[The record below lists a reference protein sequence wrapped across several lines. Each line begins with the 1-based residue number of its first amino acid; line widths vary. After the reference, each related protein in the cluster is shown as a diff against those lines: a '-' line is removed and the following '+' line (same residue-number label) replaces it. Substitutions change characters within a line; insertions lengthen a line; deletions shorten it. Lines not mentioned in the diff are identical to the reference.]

1 MQSAQRRAKYLL
13 RMSKQLLRGMSGDPS
28 NERWIDQ
35 VGFAMQYKHGP
46 LRFAV
51 SLGIL
56 VSDSHGGSGEEV
68 FITKAGVASDDQSS
82 SDSDSESLDVGNSPG
97 KSQAGGRKVR
107 YFLCKAG
114 QQEKKAFQNL
124 EVLVVLGDAI
134 WSERLD
140 VSTCQL
146 WRDQTEAKLEIFSM
160 FRCPGY
166 LVVFD
171 KEGNAKYR
179 PAWYHGDYLPRMIRM
194 HPSPF

>member
-1 MQSAQRRAKYLL
+1 MKSAQRRAKYLL

-46 LRFAV
+46 LHFAV

-68 FITKAGVASDDQSS
+68 FITKGGVDSDDESS
-82 SDSDSESLDVGNSPG
+82 SDSESLDDVRISPSRSP
-97 KSQAGGRKVR
+97 KPDKVR

-114 QQEKKAFQNL
+114 RQEKKVLQNL

-134 WSERLD
+134 WSERPD

-146 WRDQTEAKLEIFSM
+146 WRDQTENKLAIFSM

-179 PAWYHGDYLPRMIRM
+179 PAWYHGDHLPRMIRM